1 MPKKEIPLIIPP
13 KIEGIDRWIILGLDP
28 SVSRTGY
35 ALMEVCPTK
44 AADIVDSSH
53 SNIPAKIVD
62 ATRARWLAAGSV
74 KSDEIDNGMHTRNT
88 VWLRSKLMMLYIR
101 TLLESRIWD
110 ASIPGT
116 QLPCTGLII
125 STEFPTPRND
135 FLVALNRI
143 LWLIFF
149 EKPMPWFSHI
159 QVMQTNAATM
169 RSLMG
174 LTGRGAKNKAENIV
188 RAYDFIDKAKYP
200 ELDTDS
206 CDGVLLSMM
215 ARHAVS
221 IVMGCP
227 DEVPQNVLKSFCNA
241 TQETKGNGRNV
252 RVVTKGLLHR
262 IEYWYKYEYQGYNAC
277 VKDAANPKK
286 SLSRIKFYL

>member
-28 SVSRTGY
+28 SLSRTGY
-35 ALMEVCPTK
+35 ALMEILP
-44 AADIVDSSH
+44 SSDC
-53 SNIPAKIVD
+53 ST
-62 ATRARWLAAGSV
+62 ATVARWLAAGSV
-74 KSDEIDNGMHTRNT
+74 KSDEIENGMHTRNT
-88 VWLRSKLMMLYIR
+88 VWLRSKLMMLHVR

-110 ASIPGT
+110 SHIPGMH
-116 QLPCTGLII
+116 LPRTGLVI

-149 EKPMPWFSHI
+149 EKPMPWFDHI

-174 LTGRGAKNKAENIV
+174 LTAKGAKNKAENIM
-188 RAYDFIDKAKYP
+188 RAYDFIGRGDYP

-206 CDGVLLSMM
+206 CDGVLLGMM

-221 IVMGCP
+221 IVMGCV
-227 DEVPQNVLKSFCNA
+227 DEVPQNIVKSFCNA
-241 TQETKGNGRNV
+241 TQEVKGGGRQAH
-252 RVVTKGLLHR
+252 VVTKGLLHR
-262 IEYWYKYEYQGYNAC
+262 IEYWYKYERQKYDAC

-286 SLSRIKFYL
+286 SLTRIEFEL